1 MKSKVFRDFC
11 REANKYEHILKHYKK
26 TGEKYIDP
34 NFHPNKKIKETN
46 PKISNSL
53 TEFVRLDEI
62 YKAPIFDP
70 DLINPNF
77 IIQGN
82 LGDCC
87 YISALSRIAKK
98 PYIIPFLFEKEL
110 PDKILGRIENS
121 MNIECGAV
129 IVYLH
134 AHGRLTPVLI
144 DTLMPVKNGQLLF
157 SSPSDKNKSPW
168 FCLVEK
174 AYAKLMGAYSNI
186 IETSFPESV
195 YSLFGYYSRDK
206 YFKNYRAS
214 GLSDLAIM
222 KKIIKYQSEHALMG
236 VSIHLNNYSNP
247 MTLEEVTNKGLV
259 CNHCYSILKVIEM
272 NELIL
277 ICLRNPWGGHEWN
290 GDYSDKSTLWTID
303 LKIKLKW
310 EDKEDGTF
318 WMNYTDFLKYFTQI
332 SISLPIQPDWCVK
345 RFDFQ
350 FKPGVEEGQPI
361 NIFLQITDHVYPRKK
376 HSLYLLIE
384 KKHIYYDEANDI
396 NLKKIDYSIKYERQK
411 ECSTYSTNTN
421 LKSLLYKV
429 EGNDTIKITF
439 NRTNKCDIVE
449 DCYVLFLCKRNF
461 KLWDDNDP
469 QREFIVDDM
478 KGYAISNYSG
488 SSPYVAPPLFLQSCD
503 GQHMLKKG
511 SISDL
516 NHNATCEER
525 QRRDMQNAWRE
536 KLLKA
541 KNEMLKELII
551 EKDEIQEMTNKEF
564 MEKIRILEDKEI
576 VQLKKQISRL
586 EIGQRLLFLRK
597 NQEIKDINDE
607 NIQLKNQNNTMKKDY
622 EKKISEQAQ
631 TIKNITNELEK
642 LKQQMNEN
650 ENKNEQEMIDN
661 IKNENSQLK
670 YTINQY
676 RTQIQLK
683 NNEIEKISKENENLS
698 KKKQEM
704 ENWYIR
710 IKKDFEMASDIFD
723 SQTQNVDLLRNEFN
737 GYELGGNSSSFF
749 SSTSQIEDEGRNE
762 KTVRKIMKKNI
773 PKNQPN
779 IMRPNLHM
787 STCNLNSKLSTIK

>member
-1 MKSKVFRDFC
+1 MKNKVFRDFC
-11 REANKYEHILKHYKK
+11 REANKFEHILKHYKK

-77 IIQGN
+77 ITQGH
-82 LGDCC
+82 LRDCC

-134 AHGRLTPVLI
+134 AHGRLTH
-144 DTLMPVKNGQLLF
+144 
-157 SSPSDKNKSPW
+157 SPSDKNKSPW

-214 GLSDLAIM
+214 GLTDLAIM

-236 VSIHLNNYSNP
+236 ASIHLSNYSNP
-247 MTLEEVTNKGLV
+247 MTQEEVTNKGLV
-259 CNHCYSILKVIEM
+259 CNHCYSILKVIEI

-290 GDYSDKSTLWTID
+290 GDYSDKSTLWTFD

-350 FKPGVEEGQPI
+350 FKPGDEEGKPI

-376 HSLYLLIE
+376 HNLYLLIE

-396 NLKKIDYSIKYERQK
+396 NLKMIDYSIKYERQK
-411 ECSTYSTNTN
+411 ECSAYSTNSN

-439 NRTNKCDIVE
+439 NRTKKCDIVE

-488 SSPYVAPPLFLQSCD
+488 SSPYAAPPLFLQSCD

-564 MEKIRILEDKEI
+564 MEKIRILESKEI
-576 VQLKKQISRL
+576 A
-586 EIGQRLLFLRK
+586 
-597 NQEIKDINDE
+597 
-607 NIQLKNQNNTMKKDY
+607 QLKNQNNAMKKDY

-650 ENKNEQEMIDN
+650 KNKQEMIDN

-670 YTINQY
+670 YTIRQC

-698 KKKQEM
+698 KKKQEI
-704 ENWYIR
+704 ENWYMR
-710 IKKDFEMASDIFD
+710 IKKDFEMASRIFD
-723 SQTQNVDLLRNEFN
+723 SQTENVDHLRNEFN
-737 GYELGGNSSSFF
+737 GYELGCNSSSFF
-749 SSTSQIEDEGRNE
+749 SSTSQIEDEGRDE

-773 PKNQPN
+773 HKNQPN

-787 STCNLNSKLSTIK
+787 NTCNLNSKLSTIK